1 MFQDNVLQLQWKWD
15 SDEKNPVVEMEKWT
29 VPYTRYIG
37 QYEISFDANTKEG
50 NADKKIKEAW
60 GETLPKLLL
69 AFSEEEFDAVLAAY
83 VKKREELGFSLVME
97 ASTRQVN
104 EAKERLG
111 LE

>member
-1 MFQDNVLQLQWKWD
+1 M
-15 SDEKNPVVEMEKWT
+15 T

-69 AFSEEEFDAVLAAY
+69 ASSEEEFDAVLAAY